1 MINKLAQ
8 LWYKRKTKN
17 LKCIPLFTMVFDY
30 PKYRRD
36 GKKNRCLFYAHPEL
50 QNDQFVKERLCEVV
64 DYIRD
69 EYDLDVFAYPFGHEE
84 DDVKKMNNKWGSGN
98 EYE

>member
-1 MINKLAQ
+1 MLNKLAQ

-30 PKYRRD
+30 PKYKKA
-36 GKKNRCLFYAHPEL
+36 GKKNSCLFYAHPEL

-69 EYDLDVFAYPFGHEE
+69 EYDLDVFAYPFDHEKTLGE
-84 DDVKKMNNKWGSGN
+84 
-98 EYE
+98 